1 MFWLKFGH
9 LLQSVAVNEAFK
21 FHAHFEDRWNNA
33 LNALQTFYATN
44 TNALNQKQ
52 NTLLMTTTTMAVVVV
67 SATMTAAS
75 AAAVKE
81 CIEIGK
87 TREK

>member
-1 MFWLKFGH
+1 MKY
-9 LLQSVAVNEAFK
+9 
-21 FHAHFEDRWNNA
+21 A

-44 TNALNQKQ
+44 TNALNQNK
-52 NTLLMTTTTMAVVVV
+52 NTLLMTTTTMAAVVV
-67 SATMTAAS
+67 SATMTAAA